1 MAQSPYQ
8 QLEQEFRRLHAFR
21 GATSLLRWDS
31 AVMMPR
37 GSADV
42 RGEQLAA
49 LDAECHALL
58 TTPKVSRLIE
68 RAQANQAQLEDWQ
81 LANLREMRRERD
93 RAIAT
98 PLSLVTRLARATSVA
113 EVRWLEARQQN
124 DFALFAPHL
133 EEVVALTRDKAQVL
147 SKALGLAPYDALI
160 DGFSPGFLGVDIDQL
175 FRVVSRRLPTLIRDT
190 IELQSQAPPLPLAV
204 KVGVSKQRALALE
217 VMRALGF
224 PFDRGRLDEASHAFT
239 EGVWGDVRVTT
250 RFNVHEPF
258 TGLMGVLHETGQA
271 MYDLGLPAA
280 WRDQPVGRD
289 RGMALEESQS
299 LLLEMVIGRSR
310 PFLTWLRPLLEKH
323 FGCSGPE
330 WAVENLYRTLTRV
343 QRSAVRAEADELTYP
358 VHIMVR
364 YELEKQIFDGTLP
377 VRDLPEAWA
386 TAFDRR
392 LGVRPA
398 TDTEGCLQDVHWAIG
413 SFGYFPSY
421 ALGSMIAAQLYE
433 SLRAARAH
441 FDDEIAAGRFGG
453 LFEWLRENVHVR
465 GASVGAQELI
475 KTATG
480 KPLSA
485 APWLRYAE
493 AKYLGDEG
501 AAVEEPDETATT
513 GIDGTAVGI
522 GGTAAGI
529 AAVAAA
535 PVLAASPASPAVL
548 ATPGSPASTS

>member
-58 TTPKVSRLIE
+58 ISPKVSRLIE
-68 RAQANQAQLEDWQ
+68 RAQANESQLEDWQ

-93 RAIAT
+93 RAIGT
-98 PLSLVTRLARATSVA
+98 PLTLVTRLARATSIA
-113 EVRWLEARQQN
+113 EVRWLEARQGN
-124 DFALFAPHL
+124 NFALFAPHL

-160 DGFSPGFLGVDIDQL
+160 DGFSPGFLSADIDTL
-175 FRVVSRRLPTLIRDT
+175 FRVVSRRLPTLIRDA
-190 IELQSQAPPLPLAV
+190 IELQFAEPPLPLAG
-204 KVGVSKQRALALE
+204 KFGVSKQRALALE
-217 VMRALGF
+217 VMRTLGF
-224 PFDRGRLDEASHAFT
+224 PFHRGRLDEASHAFT

-250 RFNVHEPF
+250 RFDLQDPF
-258 TGLMGVLHETGQA
+258 MGLMGVLHETGQA

-299 LLLEMVIGRSR
+299 LLLEMIVGRSR
-310 PFLTWLRPLLEKH
+310 PFLAWLRPLLEKH
-323 FGCSGPE
+323 FGCTGPE
-330 WAVENLYRTLTRV
+330 WSVENLYRTLTRV
-343 QRSAVRAEADELTYP
+343 RRSAVRADADELTYP

-364 YELEKQIFDGTLP
+364 YELEKEIFDGTLP
-377 VRDLPEAWA
+377 VRNLPEAWS
-386 TAFDRR
+386 TAFERR
-392 LGVRPA
+392 LGLRPG
-398 TDTEGCLQDVHWAIG
+398 TDTDGCLQDVHWAIG
-413 SFGYFPSY
+413 SFGHFPSY
-421 ALGSMIAAQLYE
+421 ALGSFIAAQLYE
-433 SLRAARAH
+433 SLRAESEH
-441 FDDEIAAGRFGG
+441 FETEIAAGRFGG
-453 LFEWLRENVHVR
+453 LFDWLRRNVHAR
-465 GASVGAQELI
+465 GASVGALELI
-475 KTATG
+475 KEATG

-493 AKYLGDEG
+493 SKYLEDEG
-501 AAVEEPDETATT
+501 ESATAES
-513 GIDGTAVGI
+513 
-522 GGTAAGI
+522 
-529 AAVAAA
+529 VAAA
-535 PVLAASPASPAVL
+535 GVELDASSTPLAASGPATAP
-548 ATPGSPASTS
+548 

>member
-21 GATSLLRWDS
+21 GAASLLRWDA

-37 GSADV
+37 GSADI

-49 LDAECHALL
+49 LDSECHALL
-58 TTPKVSRLIE
+58 TSPRVSRLIE

-98 PLSLVTRLARATSVA
+98 PLSLVTRLARATSMA
-113 EVRWLEARQQN
+113 EVRWLEARQEN
-124 DFALFAPHL
+124 NFALFAPHL

-147 SKALGLAPYDALI
+147 SKALDLAPYDALI
-160 DGFSPGFLGVDIDQL
+160 DGFSPGFLSADIDQL
-175 FRVVSRRLPTLIRDT
+175 FRVMGRRLPTLIREA
-190 IELQSQAPPLPLAV
+190 IELQAQRPSLPLTG
-204 KVGVSKQRALALE
+204 KVSVSKQRALALE

-250 RFNVHEPF
+250 RFDVNEPF
-258 TGLMGVLHETGQA
+258 TGLMGALHEVGQA

-299 LLLEMVIGRSR
+299 LLLEMLIGRSR

-323 FGCSGPE
+323 FGCTGPE
-330 WAVENLYRTLTRV
+330 WEVENLYQTLIRV
-343 QRSAVRAEADELTYP
+343 RRSPIRAEADELTYP
-358 VHIMVR
+358 VHIMLR
-364 YELEKQIFDGTLP
+364 YELEKQIFEGTLP
-377 VRDLPEAWA
+377 VRDLPEAWR
-386 TAFDRR
+386 TAFERR
-392 LGVRPA
+392 LGLRPA
-398 TDTEGCLQDVHWAIG
+398 SDTEGCLQDVHWAVG

-421 ALGSMIAAQLYE
+421 ALGSFIAAQLNE
-433 SLRAARAH
+433 SLRAESEH
-441 FDDEIAAGRFGG
+441 FDAEIAAGRFGG
-453 LFEWLRENVHVR
+453 LFEWLRQNVHGR

-475 KTATG
+475 REATG

-493 AKYLGDEG
+493 SKYLEQP
-501 AAVEEPDETATT
+501 AEVV
-513 GIDGTAVGI
+513 IDVAP
-522 GGTAAGI
+522 
-529 AAVAAA
+529 AVANTPAA
-535 PVLAASPASPAVL
+535 
-548 ATPGSPASTS
+548 AT